1 MAMTFTAMNKLN
13 LAGLNDVI
21 VLTVGAGGEISDS
34 LTVMNGIENNTP
46 IVSLTAKDYALRLS
60 AGCSDPYKYDAIS
73 DKVKYYE
80 HSPIHLP
87 LVVCLQD
94 LWGKMVAKGINL
106 DDSFS
111 ETELAGFIQVQV
123 NEVLDADMLRLAWL
137 DGADVQKTVNPN
149 AAAYGILK
157 HGGFIQQHLDSTET
171 QGALVLD
178 KAGVLNALRS
188 SIDSQNTK
196 VLADSEFFVSTNV
209 MRLYKNLL
217 QDRDN
222 SVAQVTMTDGKPTYF
237 FEGYK
242 ITALNHVSNAAKTD
256 SKYDAFV
263 AFAPKSN
270 QHLAMESG
278 AVSIDPFIRDA
289 QDRKY
294 YSTTLFAA
302 TAMLVEPSFMQL
314 WLHEAV

>member
-1 MAMTFTAMNKLN
+1 
-13 LAGLNDVI
+13 
-21 VLTVGAGGEISDS
+21 
-34 LTVMNGIENNTP
+34 
-46 IVSLTAKDYALRLS
+46 
-60 AGCSDPYKYDAIS
+60 
-73 DKVKYYE
+73 
-80 HSPIHLP
+80 
-87 LVVCLQD
+87 
-94 LWGKMVAKGINL
+94 
-106 DDSFS
+106 
-111 ETELAGFIQVQV
+111 
-123 NEVLDADMLRLAWL
+123 MLRLAWL
-137 DGADVQKTVNPN
+137 DGDDVQKTVNPN

-178 KAGVLNALRS
+178 AAGVLNALRS
-188 SIDSQNTK
+188 CIDSQNTK

-314 WLHEAV
+314 ALHEAV

>member
-21 VLTVGAGGEISDS
+21 VLTVGASGEISDS

-60 AGCSDPYKYDAIS
+60 AGCADPYKYDAIS

-137 DGADVQKTVNPN
+137 DGDDVQKVANPN
-149 AAAYGILK
+149 AAAYKILK

-178 KAGVLNALRS
+178 KTGVLNALRS

-237 FEGYK
+237 FEG
-242 ITALNHVSNAAKTD
+242 LRS
-256 SKYDAFV
+256 
-263 AFAPKSN
+263 
-270 QHLAMESG
+270 Q
-278 AVSIDPFIRDA
+278 R
-289 QDRKY
+289 
-294 YSTTLFAA
+294 
-302 TAMLVEPSFMQL
+302 
-314 WLHEAV
+314 

>member
-13 LAGLNDVI
+13 LAGLSDVI
-21 VLTVGAGGEISDS
+21 VLTVGASGEISAS

-46 IVSLTAKDYALRLS
+46 IVALTAKDYALHLS
-60 AGCSDPYKYDAIS
+60 AGCADPYKYDAIS
-73 DKVKYYE
+73 DKVKYYD

-94 LWGKMVAKGINL
+94 LWGSMVAN
-106 DDSFS
+106 
-111 ETELAGFIQVQV
+111 GFIQVQV

-137 DGADVQKTVNPN
+137 DGDDVQKAENPN

-157 HGGFIQQHLDSTET
+157 HGGFIQQHLDSTES

-178 KAGVLNALRS
+178 KAGVLNALRAC
-188 SIDSQNTK
+188 IDIQNTK
-196 VLADSEFFVSTNV
+196 VLADAEFFVSTNV

-242 ITALNHVSNAAKTD
+242 ITALNHVSN
-256 SKYDAFV
+256 
-263 AFAPKSN
+263 
-270 QHLAMESG
+270 
-278 AVSIDPFIRDA
+278 
-289 QDRKY
+289 
-294 YSTTLFAA
+294 
-302 TAMLVEPSFMQL
+302 
-314 WLHEAV
+314 